1 MLFLIWTTITV
12 NHEMISDHF
21 ILRALSPGSCSA
33 YLATAEIMEGVDY
46 HFESFTDERVDPENN
61 ALPT

>member
-1 MLFLIWTTITV
+1 
-12 NHEMISDHF
+12 MISDHF